1 MYIITLKVTPNEG
14 VCEGERVRYVLQ
26 SVGLDD
32 NNTHL
37 SAIQYLHAL
46 LHTYILHILD
56 TFHGVDNNR
65 KRYDDD
71 VRFYLFCRGMRNCM
85 FGMRF
90 E

>member
-1 MYIITLKVTPNEG
+1 MTIDKFNHIFTIYIFLCISLRLKVTHKKNE
-14 VCEGERVRYVLQ
+14 RYVLQ

-71 VRFYLFCRGMRNCM
+71 VRFG
-85 FGMRF
+85 F
-90 E
+90 EGG